1 LIPNTHHTSPV
12 PSSFRAEGRFVVS
25 EVAFHEVT
33 KVFPGGATAVETL
46 NLLVRD
52 GEFLVLVGPSGCGKT
67 TALRMVAGLDEPT
80 SGAIAIGDAVVNG
93 VPPQDR
99 DVAMVFQSYALY
111 PHQTVRENLAFGLR
125 QRKVAKELV
134 RDRVREVSELL
145 ALEELM
151 DRKPAQLSGGQR
163 QRVAMGRALARSPQV
178 FLLDEPLSNLD
189 AQLRTQLRSELRRIH
204 QLRPTTSI
212 YVTHDQVE
220 AMTLGDRVAVM
231 NHGHL
236 LQLGTPQEIYR
247 SPANV
252 FVASFIGSPPMN
264 LLRGNAAEG
273 RVHAGSLST
282 RIDGVRPGPLLV
294 GIRPEAFHLPFP
306 GPDGRTE
313 PTVEVRVDVV
323 ELLGHET
330 ILYGSVR
337 GEGVNAIGTERG
349 LAPLSADRATIVAR
363 LDARGHPSVGQT
375 VALAFAPEDLRLF
388 DAETGAALPG
398 SITAPASTPE
408 GAPDAEP
415 AGR

>member
-1 LIPNTHHTSPV
+1 M
-12 PSSFRAEGRFVVS
+12 A
-25 EVAFHEVT
+25 EVAFHEIS
-33 KVFPGGATAVETL
+33 KVFPGGATAVDTL
-46 NLLVRD
+46 NLLVHD

-80 SGAIAIGDAVVNG
+80 SGAIAIGDSVVNG

-99 DVAMVFQSYALY
+99 DVAMVFQNYALY
-111 PHQTVRENLAFGLR
+111 PHQTVAQNLAFGLR
-125 QRKVAKELV
+125 QRKVDKEVV
-134 RDRVREVSELL
+134 RQRVREVSELL
-145 ALEELM
+145 ALDELM
-151 DRKPAQLSGGQR
+151 ARKPSQLSGGQR

-189 AQLRTQLRSELRRIH
+189 AQLRTQLRSELRKIH

-231 NHGHL
+231 NQGHL
-236 LQLGTPQEIYR
+236 LQLGTPQEIYG

-264 LLRGNAAEG
+264 LLRGRAADG
-273 RVHAGSLST
+273 RVEAGALEVSVSGT
-282 RIDGVRPGPLLV
+282 PSGPLVV
-294 GIRPEAFHLPFP
+294 GIRPEAFHFP
-306 GPDGRTE
+306 ESSGE
-313 PTVEVRVDVV
+313 PAIDVQVDVV

-337 GEGVNAIGTERG
+337 GERINAVGAEAG
-349 LAPLSADRATIVAR
+349 LAPLPTDRATIVAR
-363 LDARGHPSVGQT
+363 LDARRQPAVGDT
-375 VALAFAPEDLRLF
+375 VPLAFSPDDVRLF
-388 DAETGAALPG
+388 DAESGEAVAGASVRRA
-398 SITAPASTPE
+398 
-408 GAPDAEP
+408 DAEP